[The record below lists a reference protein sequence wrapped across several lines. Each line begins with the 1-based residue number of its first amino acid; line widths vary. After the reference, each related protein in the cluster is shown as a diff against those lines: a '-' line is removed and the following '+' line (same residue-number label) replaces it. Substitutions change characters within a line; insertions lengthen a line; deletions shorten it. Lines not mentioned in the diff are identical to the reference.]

1 MNRRRVFNI
10 CLSVL
15 ITAAFALLAVFV
27 FSDSYL
33 RFGEA
38 VKDFGLSVGYY
49 FCTLFGLEHNI
60 VPSVTEYSSVM
71 DWGILLPS
79 DLEGFTS
86 QSESFFALLIDGEM

>member
-38 VKDFGLSVGYY
+38 VKDFVFSVVFF
-49 FCTLFGLEHNI
+49 FCTLYGIDHII
-60 VPSVTEYSSVM
+60 VPIGSPLVSNPIT
-71 DWGILLPS
+71 
-79 DLEGFTS
+79 
-86 QSESFFALLIDGEM
+86 

>member
-49 FCTLFGLEHNI
+49 FCTLFGIEHHLTLRASLRSRNR
-60 VPSVTEYSSVM
+60 SLRFS
-71 DWGILLPS
+71 
-79 DLEGFTS
+79 
-86 QSESFFALLIDGEM
+86 

>member
-38 VKDFGLSVGYY
+38 AKDFGLSVGYY
-49 FCTLFGLEHNI
+49 FCTLFGIEHNI

-71 DWGILLPS
+71 D
-79 DLEGFTS
+79 
-86 QSESFFALLIDGEM
+86 